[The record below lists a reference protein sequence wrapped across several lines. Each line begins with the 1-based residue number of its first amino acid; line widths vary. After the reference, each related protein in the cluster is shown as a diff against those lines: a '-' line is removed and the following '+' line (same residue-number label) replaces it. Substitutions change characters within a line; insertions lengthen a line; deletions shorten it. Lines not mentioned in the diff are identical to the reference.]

1 MSFEVNFE
9 SKEVNTGE
17 FTINFALNYIK
28 VGEVKLK
35 YIKPN
40 WFLNLITGDFQY
52 YTIHPLKEQDINKS
66 NIIIS
71 CETVTKETKELKI
84 SLFEYLD
91 MMIKPQDL

>member
-52 YTIHPLKEQDINKS
+52 YTIHPLKEQDINKP